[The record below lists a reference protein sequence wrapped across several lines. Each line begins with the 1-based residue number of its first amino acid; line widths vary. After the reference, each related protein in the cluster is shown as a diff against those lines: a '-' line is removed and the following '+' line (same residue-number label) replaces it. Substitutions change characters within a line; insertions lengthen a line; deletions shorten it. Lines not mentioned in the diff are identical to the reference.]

1 MNIAF
6 IGLGIMGGGMAANLV
21 RAGHVLSVWNRTVE
35 KAAPLVALGA
45 KVASSP
51 VEAVRGAEVVFTM
64 LSTPEAVEEIA
75 LGEDGFLPAVR
86 AGAVWVDSST
96 VGPAFSRRIAAEA
109 QKRGVRFVDAPVT
122 GSKDA
127 AQQGTLR
134 FLVGASQA
142 DLEEIRPLLE
152 RMGTTIVHAGET
164 GMGSSI
170 KLVFNLITAQSM
182 LAYAEG
188 LALGEALGLSRE
200 WLLDL
205 TLGSPQVPP
214 LLSLKR
220 AKMETGQYDA
230 DFSLKLMQKD
240 LHLAAL
246 AGYEAGIAMPQT
258 SLAKEIYRLAMRAG
272 LAEEDFSAVVKFI
285 AGQ

>member
-285 AGQ
+285 AG

>member
-1 MNIAF
+1 LARI
-6 IGLGIMGGGMAANLV
+6 
-21 RAGHVLSVWNRTVE
+21 
-35 KAAPLVALGA
+35 
-45 KVASSP
+45 
-51 VEAVRGAEVVFTM
+51 
-64 LSTPEAVEEIA
+64 
-75 LGEDGFLPAVR
+75 
-86 AGAVWVDSST
+86 
-96 VGPAFSRRIAAEA
+96 FSRRIAAEA

-285 AGQ
+285 AG